1 MLTETIISKLK
12 NDSTLRTLLGATS
25 AALTPIQAGFTR
37 GDVDMYLIAVGTV
50 MGETDETG
58 YENGIITIEIYVKAG
73 IDSPVK
79 KATDIAKRTI
89 NLLDLQGSQLNDA
102 LTTTVYRLRKTGFTM
117 DFDDSAQCH
126 VGIID
131 FEFYTCRTA

>member
-1 MLTETIISKLK
+1 MITETIIDELK
-12 NDSTLRTLLGATS
+12 NDSTLRTLLGASS
-25 AALTPIQAGFTR
+25 ANSAPIQAGFTR
-37 GDVDMYLIAVGTV
+37 GDVESYLVAVGTV
-50 MGETDETG
+50 MGSSDETG

-79 KATDIAKRTI
+79 KATDIAKRII
-89 NLLDLQGSQLNDA
+89 NLLDLKGSQLNDS
-102 LTTTVYRLRKTGFTM
+102 LTSVVYRLRKTSFTM

-126 VGIID
+126 VGLID